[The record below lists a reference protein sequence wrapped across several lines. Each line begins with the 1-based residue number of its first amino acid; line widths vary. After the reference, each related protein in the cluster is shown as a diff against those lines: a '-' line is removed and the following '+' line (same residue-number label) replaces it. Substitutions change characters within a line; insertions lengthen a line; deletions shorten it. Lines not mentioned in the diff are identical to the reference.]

1 MDTQAYEPKPPANT
15 EPSLEMIGIMERM
28 RKALEDNPEDV
39 DQTELIKVIQG
50 NRAHLLQYAM
60 GQYLQNP
67 KSASLLE
74 GVTALITQMES
85 TVRNDRKERTKK
97 KDAENNVLS
106 FNQMLDAMKNISSGS
121 IVIPHFDMSDFI
133 LDPNKTLLTVAE
145 DIAPIKPE
153 ELVQG
158 NELIDID
165 GNAV

>member
-1 MDTQAYEPKPPANT
+1 MDDQYEPKPPANT
-15 EPSLEMIGIMERM
+15 EPSLEMIAIMERM
-28 RKALEDNPEDV
+28 RKALQENPEDV
-39 DQTELIKVIQG
+39 DQKELVKVIQE
-50 NRAHLLQYAM
+50 NRAHILQYAM

-74 GVTALITQMES
+74 GVTSLIGQMEGA
-85 TVRNDRKERTKK
+85 VRNDRKERAKK
-97 KDAENNVLS
+97 QDQENNVIS
-106 FNQMLDAMKNISSGS
+106 FNQMLDAMKGISNGQ

-133 LDPNKTLLTVAE
+133 LDPGKSLLTQADV
-145 DIAPIKPE
+145 DPIKPE

>member
-1 MDTQAYEPKPPANT
+1 MDEQYEPKPPANT
-15 EPSLEMIGIMERM
+15 EPSLEMIAIMEKM
-28 RKALEDNPEDV
+28 RKALADNPEDI
-39 DQTELIKVIQG
+39 DQTEMIKVIQE
-50 NRAHLLQYAM
+50 NRAHILQYAM

-74 GVTALITQMES
+74 GVSSLISQMEA

-106 FNQMLDAMKNISSGS
+106 FNQMLDAMKSISNGQ
-121 IVIPHFDMSDFI
+121 VLVPHFDMSDFI
-133 LDPNKTLLTVAE
+133 LDPNKTLLTVV
-145 DIAPIKPE
+145 DVAPIKPE

>member
-1 MDTQAYEPKPPANT
+1 MDGQYESKPPASI
-15 EPSLEMIGIMERM
+15 EPSLEMQAIMEKM
-28 RKALEDNPEDV
+28 RKAMEDNPEDI
-39 DQTELIKVIQG
+39 DQTALIKVIQE
-50 NRAHLLQYAM
+50 NRANILQYAM

-74 GVTALITQMES
+74 GVTSLIGQMES
-85 TVRNDRKERTKK
+85 TVRNDRKERAKK

-106 FNQMLDAMKNISSGS
+106 FNQMLDAMQNISNGA

-133 LDPNKTLLTVAE
+133 LDPSKTLLTQADV
-145 DIAPIKPE
+145 APIKPE